1 MARLKTVYILSIDNF
16 GQPSGDIT
24 EVKMTKEEYLK
35 RKQNHEY
42 IYDKYSTA
50 LYIAIR

>member
-24 EVKMTKEEYLK
+24 EVKMTQADNKIQL
-35 RKQNHEY
+35 
-42 IYDKYSTA
+42 SA
-50 LYIAIR
+50 FL